1 MFKTDKH
8 SNSPPS
14 YIKTVKNDQMSNAN
28 QLTKKQLPFISVT
41 KENSN
46 KVRALRWI
54 FYSPFVLPFVQHYS
68 ISFIAKKKKQQRQN
82 SSLQHRINTAP
93 RKIE

>member
-1 MFKTDKH
+1 
-8 SNSPPS
+8 
-14 YIKTVKNDQMSNAN
+14 MSNEN

-54 FYSPFVLPFVQHYS
+54 FYLTIRFTICPTLFYFVHCEKKSNNDKILRCN
-68 ISFIAKKKKQQRQN
+68 IA
-82 SSLQHRINTAP
+82 LTPP
-93 RKIE
+93 RVKLNNRDIR

>member
-8 SNSPPS
+8 SPS

-46 KVRALRWI
+46 KVRALHWI

-68 ISFIAKKKKQQRQN
+68 ISFIAKKKSNNDKILRCN
-82 SSLQHRINTAP
+82 IALTAP